1 MFPLDSEYF
10 IRKPVEKKIMF
21 SLMNLEDGRAP
32 KFVFLFETRMYYNMG
47 MR

>member
-10 IRKPVEKKIMF
+10 ISKPVEKKIF
-21 SLMNLEDGRAP
+21 PLMNLEDKTP
-32 KFVFLFETRMYYNMG
+32 LKFVFEFETRMHYMG